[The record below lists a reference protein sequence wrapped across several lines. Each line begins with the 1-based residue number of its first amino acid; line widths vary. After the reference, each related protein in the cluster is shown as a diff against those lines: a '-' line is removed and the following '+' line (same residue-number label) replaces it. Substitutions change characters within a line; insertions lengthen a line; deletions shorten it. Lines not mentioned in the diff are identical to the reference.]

1 MAIKRYKGG
10 KLLKPTEKL
19 KAEKKSARGGFTAGK
34 YKTAGERRQ
43 TKMADARGGFTAGKY
58 KTAAE
63 RRTARK
69 GIKPETKAVK
79 KIKAKQGLSWTNSIC
94 SGGSFS
100 ACFKSAR
107 EKKKSTFT
115 WNGKSYAVA
124 LKEKK

>member
-1 MAIKRYKGG
+1 MAIRRYKDG

-19 KAEKKSARGGFTAGK
+19 KAEKKSP
-34 YKTAGERRQ
+34 
-43 TKMADARGGFTAGKY
+43 RGGFTAGKY

-63 RRTARK
+63 RRVARK
-69 GIKPETKAVK
+69 NIEKVTAKETKLTK
-79 KIKAKQGLSWTNSIC
+79 KIKEKQGLSWANGTC
-94 SGGSFS
+94 SGASFS